1 MKLLIK
7 GLAGATFAVLL
18 AATPAFAQAPPPTP
32 AIPMPSLSIL
42 VVDPGKIH
50 RDAKVMISI
59 RSQLEGLRQR
69 FMTELKGEET
79 QLMTSERDLQQ
90 QRATLAQDVFNQR
103 AQEFQKRV
111 ITFQEKQQQRGGQI
125 DGAQRNAMDQMRQRL
140 FRIVEDTA
148 RRRNATMVV
157 ENTTMLYYDGGLDI
171 TDEVLRRLD
180 QELPTLTVVVP
191 QPAAGANAAPAA
203 ATGAQRRR

>member
-1 MKLLIK
+1 MKLSIRS
-7 GLAGATFAVLL
+7 LAGAAFAALM

-32 AIPMPSLSIL
+32 AIPLPPLSVL

-50 RDAKVMISI
+50 REAKVMISI

-69 FMTELKGEET
+69 FMAELKGEET

-90 QRATLAQDVFNQR
+90 QRASMAQDVFNQR

-111 ITFQEKQQQRGGQI
+111 ITFQEKQQQRSGQI

-157 ENTTMLYYDGGLDI
+157 ENTTMLYYDSGLDV

-191 QPAAGANAAPAA
+191 QPAPAAAPAA
-203 ATGAQRRR
+203 ATGTQRRR